1 MRVTLALL
9 VLAVSVPAVAGAP
22 AIPVKKGTA
31 DAPPACRH
39 TKPYVAGLSSLY
51 QGAPLTP
58 RQLTELPP
66 ANFYV
71 AVLRHDANGCEVPI
85 VVRYNVGQSR

>member
-9 VLAVSVPAVAGAP
+9 ALAVSVPAVAGGP
-22 AIPVKKGTA
+22 AVPLKKAIADPPPV
-31 DAPPACRH
+31 CRR
-39 TKPYVAGLSSLY
+39 TTPSVAGASSIY
-51 QGAPLTP
+51 RGKPLTP
-58 RQLTELPP
+58 QELTELPP

-71 AVLRHDANGCEVPI
+71 AVLRHDANGCEDPI